1 MSNPDLNNSIINDD
15 ELNSVVGGIGASKAK
30 NIKLGQI
37 LLVENDASKIVA
49 EAECVGH
56 VDIPKNPF
64 LVARIPVRI
73 TKILAECNYQVGNT
87 YSMDTTA
94 LRFPSKV

>member
-1 MSNPDLNNSIINDD
+1 MSNPDLNNSILNDD

-37 LLVENDASKIVA
+37 LLVKNDAGEIVA

-56 VDIPKNPF
+56 VDIPKNIF

-94 LRFPSKV
+94 LRFPSNV